1 MRITGQEKFSGKE
14 ASRMISVR
22 TSEATIVSLADTID
36 SVTVPYSTP
45 ICRFRTP
52 DLEPIIRA
60 LHSNER
66 MRHESPV

>member
-1 MRITGQEKFSGKE
+1 MRTTGQEKFSWEE
-14 ASRMISVR
+14 ASRVIWVR

-45 ICRFRTP
+45 FCRFRTP

-60 LHSNER
+60 LHQTKG
-66 MRHESPV
+66 